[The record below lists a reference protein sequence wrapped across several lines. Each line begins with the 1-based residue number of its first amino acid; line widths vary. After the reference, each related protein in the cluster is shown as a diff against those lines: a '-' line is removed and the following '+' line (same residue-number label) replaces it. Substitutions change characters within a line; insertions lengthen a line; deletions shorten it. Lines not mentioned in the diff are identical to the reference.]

1 MIFKIIR
8 GNAFTFHS
16 SNFFTLT
23 HSLYTTAFA
32 TTFQLHFAAVVYFF
46 QEIFTAR
53 ICAVYSTIPSL
64 KIEISL

>member
-1 MIFKIIR
+1 MIFKITR

-23 HSLYTTAFA
+23 HSLYTTA
-32 TTFQLHFAAVVYFF
+32 VYN
-46 QEIFTAR
+46 
-53 ICAVYSTIPSL
+53 TIPSL